1 MPTQANGTV
10 AWKFGDNF
18 NADNIVGSK
27 YIGER
32 DPDILAKVCLAQYD
46 AEFTQRVK
54 PGDVV
59 VAGKNFGY
67 GHPHQQGIISLLKNG
82 IAALVAES
90 FYPLWYRMAFFYAFP
105 VIVCPDISASTE
117 VGQALTVDLVKG
129 EIKNQTTGKNFKAE
143 PIPEFLMDV
152 VKSGGLIP
160 HLRKQLAA

>member
-1 MPTQANGTV
+1 MSTQANGTV

-32 DPDILAKVCLAQYD
+32 DPDILTKVCLAQYD

-105 VIVCPDISASTE
+105 VIVCPNISAHAEMGHVLS
-117 VGQALTVDLVKG
+117 VDLATGQIENK
-129 EIKNQTTGKNFKAE
+129 TTGKVLQGE
-143 PIPEFLMDV
+143 PVPAFLMEV
-152 VKSGGLIP
+152 VTSGGLIP